1 MVPFSLNRAFQ
12 EYKNLTATLEN
23 ITGITCLTAT
33 ETFYIIMMN
42 IYGHQ
47 SELIIRRG
55 SCNYKLYLSLFLH
68 FYNISIV
75 FINSLSLLSQSLI
88 YLNSVQLMSIMDH
101 FGYTTRPLVEFNLSI
116 YTERASFLGWLSHM
130 SERKRL
136 AITLDPASSEPAR
149 FKNKRI
155 QASGDMIREESE
167 PEVVP
172 ISPPST
178 SRSSSTAAKSSKSL
192 QALNNQPTKTA
203 SRAAERKRGA
213 DSEDDYKPPTK
224 KTKVKSKRSSSRSKA
239 GKKPNTSAYGRV
251 TDVGGKCPKHLFKGI
266 GEASDS
272 DTSQKSKRDDWEGHS
287 DSLTDS

>member
-1 MVPFSLNRAFQ
+1 
-12 EYKNLTATLEN
+12 
-23 ITGITCLTAT
+23 
-33 ETFYIIMMN
+33 MN

-47 SELIIRRG
+47 SELIIRRD

-75 FINSLSLLSQSLI
+75 FVNSLSLLSQSLI
-88 YLNSVQLMSIMDH
+88 CLNSVQLMSIMDH
-101 FGYTTRPLVEFNLSI
+101 FGYSTRPLVEFNLSI

-136 AITLDPASSEPAR
+136 AITLDPAASEPAR
-149 FKNKRI
+149 FKNKRV

-192 QALNNQPTKTA
+192 QALTINQLKQHLEQLKEKEKLTLKRITNLQLKRQK
-203 SRAAERKRGA
+203 SSLRGA
-213 DSEDDYKPPTK
+213 LPDLKL
-224 KTKVKSKRSSSRSKA
+224 VKSPTLVPMEGLLMLEVNVLNIFSK
-239 GKKPNTSAYGRV
+239 G
-251 TDVGGKCPKHLFKGI
+251 
-266 GEASDS
+266 
-272 DTSQKSKRDDWEGHS
+272 
-287 DSLTDS
+287 